1 MSKSNSIKSR
11 ILIADD
17 DETLCYVLKEQL
29 LENNYE
35 IDIVYNSEGVFE
47 VLKKNS
53 YDVLLLDLNMPTQPG
68 FETLLGIKDNI
79 PSLPV
84 IILTGQTDAQQAV
97 ECMKSGAF
105 DYVVKPY
112 NFEELQVVI
121 DRAIAHKDLVLK
133 NEILEKQITQKTSS
147 KIIGNSTAIRS
158 IIALA
163 EKAAISD
170 SNVLV
175 EGETGSG
182 KELIAEI
189 IHKKSARAEKPFV
202 VINCASLPDTL
213 IESELFGYEKGAFTD
228 AKTSKQGLVEIANGG
243 TLFLDEI
250 GEMSLT
256 IQPKLLRF
264 LENGEYRRVGG
275 LTTHTSN
282 VRVIGASNRNLLEEA
297 ERKNFRRDLLFR
309 LNVVTLIIPPLRER
323 EDDIILLA
331 EHFLTLKS
339 PIRSPKK
346 LTEEA
351 KRVLMEYPFPGN
363 IRELQ
368 HVIERAIIFSDDN
381 LIRPE
386 NLLLPHFKQPNS
398 SVKRPIQTDDK
409 DLDYGVLTID
419 ELECNHISKVL
430 QSNNWEQ
437 AKSAQQL
444 GISPKTLYNKIK
456 KYNLRPDVNN

>member
-1 MSKSNSIKSR
+1 MIKSNAIKNR

-29 LENNYE
+29 LDKNYE

-47 VLKKNS
+47 VLKKSS
-53 YDVLLLDLNMPTQPG
+53 YDVLLLDLNMPTQSG
-68 FETLLGIKDNI
+68 FETLLGIKDNL

-84 IILTGQTDAQQAV
+84 IILTGQTDAQLAV

-112 NFEELQVVI
+112 NFDELLVAI

-133 NEILEKQITQKTSS
+133 NEILEKQITQKTPG
-147 KIIGNSTAIRS
+147 KIVGQSLAIKS
-158 IIALA
+158 VLALA
-163 EKAAISD
+163 EKAALSD
-170 SNVLV
+170 SNVLI

-189 IHKKSARAEKPFV
+189 IHKKSARVEKPFV

-228 AKTSKQGLVEIANGG
+228 AKNSKQGLVEIANGG

-297 ERKNFRRDLLFR
+297 EKKNFRRDLLFR

-323 EDDIILLA
+323 KDDIILLA

-339 PIRSPKK
+339 PIRSPKT
-346 LTEEA
+346 LTDEA
-351 KRVLMEYPFPGN
+351 KKLLMDYPFPGN

-381 LIRPE
+381 YIRPE
-386 NLLLPHFKQPNS
+386 NLLLPHFKQQNS
-398 SVKRPIQTDDK
+398 SAKRLIQTDED
-409 DLDYGVLTID
+409 DEQHAVLTID
-419 ELECNHISKVL
+419 ELECNHISRVL
-430 QSNNWEQ
+430 RANHWEQ